1 MCTFYSELGLH
12 RKHAL
17 TGEAVLSY
25 SEVKTVINYLLKT
38 EKAII
43 LGGDVLNLLLG
54 YTYNNWYCKP
64 IEDSSWSKQVA
75 QSCEHTLQYIEQ
87 LNQPDK
93 NLYIL
98 VLKERSM

>member
-12 RKHAL
+12 RKHTL
-17 TGEAVLSY
+17 TGETALSY
-25 SEVKTVINYLLKT
+25 SEVKTVIDYLLKT
-38 EKAII
+38 EEAII
-43 LGGDVLNLLLG
+43 LGGDVLNLLFE
-54 YTYNNWYCKP
+54 YTYNNWYYKP
-64 IEDSSWSKQVA
+64 IEDFSWSKHVA

-98 VLKERSM
+98 VLKERPM